1 MALRLDIVT
10 WMCILLH
17 LDYMKSFGHFYPWFK
32 EIASTKTKQG
42 KFLFTVITIN
52 IFITSTG
59 IVVRASGLPDL
70 VTSAHQLSEW
80 RKNKSSSNYHTRD
93 GDKVSYKLIICHNIY
108 ESSHNQ
114 WSGGT
119 HGNGRHFQWWL
130 LMDEEDDIQSMNLY
144 CVVKLYF
151 METQQHIIQIIFK

>member
-70 VTSAHQLSEW
+70 VKSAHQLSEG
-80 RKNKSSSNYHTRD
+80 RIRVAQIITLEMGIKS
-93 GDKVSYKLIICHNIY
+93 LIICHNIY

-119 HGNGRHFQWWL
+119 HGIGRHFQWWL

-151 METQQHIIQIIFK
+151 METQQNIIQIIK